1 MKPRAGVP
9 GERRVLVEQEL
20 MCGQDGFKLART
32 VDVLAHFRKESHPEH
47 CQRLVVFPG
56 VPGTERERADRVAHP
71 VAGFVG
77 RSRILQKRP
86 GDTEVL
92 AMVKILVADF
102 PALEALREFEIGE
115 AVRGCRSVHRY
126 YDIVISESSQIA
138 ATTRREG

>member
-20 MCGQDGFKLART
+20 MCGQDGFKLVRT

-56 VPGTERERADRVAHP
+56 MAGTERERADRVAHP

-77 RSRILQKRP
+77 RPRILQKRP
-86 GDTEVL
+86 GDAEVL
-92 AMVKILVADF
+92 AMVKIVVADF
-102 PALEALREFEIGE
+102 PALEALREFEIGD
-115 AVRGCRSVHRY
+115 AIRWCRLHRY

-138 ATTRREG
+138 PTTRRDG